1 MTFTQIIEYVKR
13 GLFTLLGLFL
23 ALYLFVIL
31 LTYSANDPSWSH
43 ISSDMTTVNNMGG
56 AMGAW
61 LADLLY
67 VFFGWGAW
75 WLFAILI
82 YESVLLWWQSKPIFG
97 LLRLVAYI
105 FLLLAGSALFAQI
118 MTLLPSSPDA
128 TVEAVKVGGMG
139 GGIVGTELATRL
151 SFLMTAFGS
160 LFFLIVFVLI
170 TATFAFNIHW
180 LALYSGVRDRAWL
193 GSGVK
198 NDKSSATRGLYEA
211 DLVEPDYAED
221 HTEGLYG
228 FEEFEQEGE
237 PLTDEQHE
245 FGQLPLRARP
255 PIIDEL
261 SASSKEASV
270 TSGQL
275 KEDSQSSLSNVLNE
289 FLVKSGLGAS
299 LQQQLQAEQSA
310 QAQDSAEERTG
321 TTSDNTAAT
330 TSMAAHTAPSVGANK
345 DKVEPSFEWNND
357 NAVSSLLEP
366 EVSGPTATPAVSASQ
381 SVAQS
386 NQQATALK
394 ATSAQVTTISPS
406 HLDPIIEESKG
417 SDSISANDVA
427 SEKVVSSHQTDS
439 LVATKVASTATDH
452 SANDSALQ
460 ANSTSPHTASID
472 GDISVDKL
480 ADSWLAGTE
489 SEVLT
494 ADWEADKP
502 KLAIAATNSQE
513 TANSVD
519 NLSEDLLDSRTAATE
534 QSQSVSPAIKG
545 ATVATDSN
553 HGANMATS
561 TVSEPH
567 KAAAISPSLE
577 SELDLTPTNTPPAN
591 PKEPPKAEDVAVNPQ
606 APVNSQA
613 LGNTAAA
620 RATGKPNIGFA
631 VPDGDAS
638 NHIED
643 MVPDT
648 DEHTAAPTLPA
659 IEDDA
664 AYASRSRAMQTAK
677 YRESL
682 TPIPELSILDKPDPD
697 RKPSYT
703 EAELEQLSELLEIK
717 LQDFNVKAEVKNAI
731 PGPVVT
737 RFEVE
742 LAPGVKA
749 SKVTGISRDLARSL
763 SMASLRVV
771 EVIPGKPYIGI
782 EVPNKKREMVR
793 LIELLTTEK
802 YQDPK
807 AQISMAMGKDIGGN
821 PIITDLARAPHM
833 LVAGTTGSGKS
844 VLVNSMLLSMLLKYK
859 PNELRLI
866 LIDPKQLE
874 LANYNDIPHLLTP
887 VVTDMNEAAS
897 SLSWCVAEMER
908 RYQLM
913 SLLKVRKLG
922 EFNKKVIAAEKA
934 GRPIID
940 PLWRP
945 NDSVSMDKAPKL
957 KTLPMIVIVAD
968 EFADMI
974 MQVGKQAEEL
984 ITRLAQKSRAAGI
997 HLMLATQRPSVDV
1010 ITGLIKANIPV
1021 RAALRVNSK
1030 VDSRTILDAGG
1041 AEDMLGNGDM
1051 LFLGPG
1057 QIEPDRVHGAYVSD
1071 EEVNRVC
1078 DAWRERGAP
1087 DYIDNMASNFELTSP
1102 SSSSGNTSGEDDN
1115 LYDEAVA
1122 FVMETRK
1129 VSASSIQR
1137 KFSIGYN
1144 RAARIVD
1151 SMEEAGLVSA
1161 MGKSGKREL
1170 LM

>member
-1 MTFTQIIEYVKR
+1 MITAHLIYTLKKVT
-13 GLFTLLGLFL
+13 FTLLAVML
-23 ALYLFVIL
+23 AAFVFVIL
-31 LTYSANDPSWSH
+31 LTYTPNDPSWSR
-43 ISSDMTTVNNMGG
+43 ISSDMGQISNMGG
-56 AMGAW
+56 AVGAW
-61 LADLLY
+61 VSDLLY
-67 VFFGWGAW
+67 TFMGWSAW
-75 WLFAILI
+75 WLMVFLAYEAVCIWWHREQAFGPLRAIG
-82 YESVLLWWQSKPIFG
+82 YV
-97 LLRLVAYI
+97 
-105 FLLLAGSALFAQI
+105 FLLLASCGLVAITPQ
-118 MTLLPSSPDA
+118 LLGLISDNGA
-128 TVEAVKVGGMG
+128 RF
-139 GGIVGTELATRL
+139 GGILGAEVATRL
-151 SFLMTAFGS
+151 SGLLTIYGASAFL
-160 LFFLIVFVLI
+160 LVFTLI

-180 LALYSGVRDRAWL
+180 KRVFDAFLSLSWL
-193 GSGVK
+193 GNGLKRQPTVDGVSQK
-198 NDKSSATRGLYEA
+198 GESKMATHVSQEQPEDLAA
-211 DLVEPDYAED
+211 D
-221 HTEGLYG
+221 GS
-228 FEEFEQEGE
+228 
-237 PLTDEQHE
+237 PLMQ
-245 FGQLPLRARP
+245 
-255 PIIDEL
+255 
-261 SASSKEASV
+261 
-270 TSGQL
+270 QL
-275 KEDSQSSLSNVLNE
+275 KLNLPESEDDEAVDLASEPSTAHASNPSLSNVLDD
-289 FLVKSGLGAS
+289 FLVNSGLTESILA
-299 LQQQLQAEQSA
+299 LQEQEAQEAQEAHQAKSAA
-310 QAQDSAEERTG
+310 QAPV
-321 TTSDNTAAT
+321 TAANG
-330 TSMAAHTAPSVGANK
+330 SIAPESSLIK
-345 DKVEPSFEWNND
+345 KQEPSFAWNDQDVINE
-357 NAVSSLLEP
+357 LLDEQAL
-366 EVSGPTATPAVSASQ
+366 PTAV
-381 SVAQS
+381 
-386 NQQATALK
+386 
-394 ATSAQVTTISPS
+394 
-406 HLDPIIEESKG
+406 
-417 SDSISANDVA
+417 
-427 SEKVVSSHQTDS
+427 
-439 LVATKVASTATDH
+439 
-452 SANDSALQ
+452 
-460 ANSTSPHTASID
+460 
-472 GDISVDKL
+472 
-480 ADSWLAGTE
+480 
-489 SEVLT
+489 
-494 ADWEADKP
+494 
-502 KLAIAATNSQE
+502 
-513 TANSVD
+513 ANSVD
-519 NLSEDLLDSRTAATE
+519 ASSPSMADSSTQTQQAADY
-534 QSQSVSPAIKG
+534 SVSP
-545 ATVATDSN
+545 
-553 HGANMATS
+553 
-561 TVSEPH
+561 
-567 KAAAISPSLE
+567 SPSEAKAPIDNAAPADTHNFDIEQQAFDVYDVKVPDTAQAQQETVTDVTDE
-577 SELDLTPTNTPPAN
+577 SELSINKAATTHSELETDDQTALYDAKDEGGYLDNNNADEDTKLETPLEDVEQNVEHNVEPPAFMDLTPTNTPPSN
-591 PKEPPKAEDVAVNPQ
+591 PKKPHEPQPASEPTQ
-606 APVNSQA
+606 AAP
-613 LGNTAAA
+613 TI
-620 RATGKPNIGFA
+620 RFATPE
-631 VPDGDAS
+631 GDAS

-643 MVPDT
+643 MMPDV
-648 DEHTAAPTLPA
+648 DEDEFVLPE
-659 IEDDA
+659 IHDDT
-664 AYASRSRAMQTAK
+664 AYASTSRAMQTAK
-677 YRESL
+677 YREGLS
-682 TPIPELSILDKPDPD
+682 PIPELSILDKPDPD

-703 EAELEQLSELLEIK
+703 QQELAQLSELLEIK
-717 LQDFNVKAEVKNAI
+717 LQEFNVKAEVVNAI

-737 RFEVE
+737 RFEVD

-771 EVIPGKPYIGI
+771 EVIPGKPFIGI

-793 LIELLTTEK
+793 LIELLQTEDYK
-802 YQDPK
+802 NPK
-807 AQISMAMGKDIGGN
+807 AQISMAMGKDIGGK

-844 VLVNSMLLSMLLKYK
+844 VLVNAMLLSMLLKYK
-859 PNELRLI
+859 PSELRLI

-945 NDSVSMDKAPKL
+945 NDSVSIDKAPKL

-1102 SSSSGNTSGEDDN
+1102 SSSGAGNTSGEDDA

-1151 SMEEAGLVSA
+1151 SMEEAGLVSS

>member
-1 MTFTQIIEYVKR
+1 MGISYRRPVLLSISFKCWEKLMITAHLIYTLKKVT
-13 GLFTLLGLFL
+13 FTLLAVML
-23 ALYLFVIL
+23 AAFVFVIL
-31 LTYSANDPSWSH
+31 LTYTPNDPSWSR
-43 ISSDMTTVNNMGG
+43 ISSDMGQISNMGG
-56 AMGAW
+56 AVGAW
-61 LADLLY
+61 VSDLLY
-67 VFFGWGAW
+67 TFMGWSAW
-75 WLFAILI
+75 WLMVFLAYEAVCIWWHREQAFGPLRAIG
-82 YESVLLWWQSKPIFG
+82 YV
-97 LLRLVAYI
+97 
-105 FLLLAGSALFAQI
+105 FLLLASCGLVAITPQ
-118 MTLLPSSPDA
+118 LLGLISDNGA
-128 TVEAVKVGGMG
+128 RF
-139 GGIVGTELATRL
+139 GGILGAEVATRL
-151 SFLMTAFGS
+151 SGLLTIYGASAFL
-160 LFFLIVFVLI
+160 LVFTLI

-180 LALYSGVRDRAWL
+180 KRVFDAFLSLSWL
-193 GSGVK
+193 G
-198 NDKSSATRGLYEA
+198 NGLKRQPTV
-211 DLVEPDYAED
+211 D
-221 HTEGLYG
+221 
-228 FEEFEQEGE
+228 
-237 PLTDEQHE
+237 
-245 FGQLPLRARP
+245 
-255 PIIDEL
+255 
-261 SASSKEASV
+261 EASQKGESEMATHV
-270 TSGQL
+270 SQEQPEDLAADGSPLMQQL
-275 KEDSQSSLSNVLNE
+275 KLNLPESEDDEAVDLASEPSTAHASNPSLSNVLDD
-289 FLVKSGLGAS
+289 FLVNSGLTESILA
-299 LQQQLQAEQSA
+299 LQEQEAQEAHQAKSAA
-310 QAQDSAEERTG
+310 QAPV
-321 TTSDNTAAT
+321 TAANG
-330 TSMAAHTAPSVGANK
+330 SIAPESSLIK
-345 DKVEPSFEWNND
+345 KQEPSFAWNDQDVINE
-357 NAVSSLLEP
+357 LLDEQAL
-366 EVSGPTATPAVSASQ
+366 PTAV
-381 SVAQS
+381 
-386 NQQATALK
+386 
-394 ATSAQVTTISPS
+394 
-406 HLDPIIEESKG
+406 
-417 SDSISANDVA
+417 
-427 SEKVVSSHQTDS
+427 
-439 LVATKVASTATDH
+439 
-452 SANDSALQ
+452 
-460 ANSTSPHTASID
+460 
-472 GDISVDKL
+472 
-480 ADSWLAGTE
+480 
-489 SEVLT
+489 
-494 ADWEADKP
+494 
-502 KLAIAATNSQE
+502 
-513 TANSVD
+513 ANSVD
-519 NLSEDLLDSRTAATE
+519 ASSPSMADSSTQTQQAADY
-534 QSQSVSPAIKG
+534 SVSPSSSEAKAPIDNADNAAPADTHNSDIEQQAFDVYDVKV
-545 ATVATDSN
+545 ADTAQAQQETVTDV
-553 HGANMATS
+553 TD
-561 TVSEPH
+561 
-567 KAAAISPSLE
+567 E
-577 SELDLTPTNTPPAN
+577 SELSINKAATTPSELETDDQTALYDAKDEGGYLDNNNADEDTKLETPLEDVEKNVEPPAFVDLTPTNTPPSN
-591 PKEPPKAEDVAVNPQ
+591 PKKPHEPQPASEPTQ
-606 APVNSQA
+606 AAP
-613 LGNTAAA
+613 TI
-620 RATGKPNIGFA
+620 RFATPE
-631 VPDGDAS
+631 GDAS

-643 MVPDT
+643 MMPDV
-648 DEHTAAPTLPA
+648 DEDEFVLPE
-659 IEDDA
+659 IHDDT
-664 AYASRSRAMQTAK
+664 AYASTSRAMQTAK
-677 YRESL
+677 YREGLS
-682 TPIPELSILDKPDPD
+682 PIPELSILDKPDPD

-703 EAELEQLSELLEIK
+703 QQELAQLSELLEIK
-717 LQDFNVKAEVKNAI
+717 LQEFNVKAEVVNAI

-737 RFEVE
+737 RFEVD

-771 EVIPGKPYIGI
+771 EVIPGKPFIGI

-793 LIELLTTEK
+793 LIELLQTEDYK
-802 YQDPK
+802 NPK
-807 AQISMAMGKDIGGN
+807 AQISMAMGKDIGGK

-844 VLVNSMLLSMLLKYK
+844 VLVNAMLLSMLLKYK
-859 PNELRLI
+859 PSELRLI

-945 NDSVSMDKAPKL
+945 NDSVSIDKAPKL

-1102 SSSSGNTSGEDDN
+1102 SSSGAGNTSGEDDA

-1151 SMEEAGLVSA
+1151 SMEEAGLVSS

>member
-1 MTFTQIIEYVKR
+1 MISAPLIEYLKK
-13 GLFTLLGLFL
+13 GIFTLLGLIL
-23 ALYLFVIL
+23 TVYLFVIL
-31 LTYSANDPSWSH
+31 MTYTGNDPSWSH
-43 ISSDMTTVNNMGG
+43 ISSDMTTINNMGG
-56 AMGAW
+56 KTGAW
-61 LADLLY
+61 LSDLLY
-67 VFFGWGAW
+67 RFFGFGAW
-75 WLFAILI
+75 WLLAFMVYESILI
-82 YESVLLWWQSKPIFG
+82 WWDNKPTFW
-97 LLRLVAYI
+97 LMRLVAYV
-105 FLLLAGSALFAQI
+105 FLLLSASALFAQ
-118 MTLLPSSPDA
+118 LVALVQQVADPVA
-128 TVEAVKVGGMG
+128 TELEGVA
-139 GGIVGTELATRL
+139 GGIIGLELQARL
-151 SFLMTAFGS
+151 AQLLSQWGSVVFLT
-160 LFFLIVFVLI
+160 VFVTI
-170 TATFAFNIHW
+170 TTTFAFNIHW
-180 LALYSGVRDRAWL
+180 LSIYQKITALAWL

-198 NDKSSATRGLYEA
+198 NKEAAAADDQASKQYSAAGHSDAQQAAASEHEQLALELPTADATDGEQSVDKSGRFGNVLSEFLTTSGLA
-211 DLVEPDYAED
+211 DSV
-221 HTEGLYG
+221 
-228 FEEFEQEGE
+228 
-237 PLTDEQHE
+237 
-245 FGQLPLRARP
+245 
-255 PIIDEL
+255 
-261 SASSKEASV
+261 KASV
-270 TSGQL
+270 AAAT
-275 KEDSQSSLSNVLNE
+275 
-289 FLVKSGLGAS
+289 
-299 LQQQLQAEQSA
+299 QAA
-310 QAQDSAEERTG
+310 K
-321 TTSDNTAAT
+321 AT
-330 TSMAAHTAPSVGANK
+330 TSSDSVASPIMPTQSSAEPQGPVAAAKSGAVSASDAAAATATPVMTR
-345 DKVEPSFEWNND
+345 KVEPSFAWND
-357 NAVSSLLEP
+357 ASTVEDLLASEQAHYHADDSY
-366 EVSGPTATPAVSASQ
+366 VADTADDISETASTVSASYDKSDETLDNEAT
-381 SVAQS
+381 SVAQAIETPTTDTVTDDVDTLAEAWLAEHAETLTP
-386 NQQATALK
+386 ATAAVDDIVHDVSMPD
-394 ATSAQVTTISPS
+394 ATAPSSASVESPTADRPAAEEREASVSHSSVVETVEPSLSSASTTQPS
-406 HLDPIIEESKG
+406 AVEPTS
-417 SDSISANDVA
+417 
-427 SEKVVSSHQTDS
+427 SE
-439 LVATKVASTATDH
+439 VATF
-452 SANDSALQ
+452 
-460 ANSTSPHTASID
+460 
-472 GDISVDKL
+472 
-480 ADSWLAGTE
+480 
-489 SEVLT
+489 T
-494 ADWEADKP
+494 ADTAD
-502 KLAIAATNSQE
+502 
-513 TANSVD
+513 
-519 NLSEDLLDSRTAATE
+519 
-534 QSQSVSPAIKG
+534 
-545 ATVATDSN
+545 
-553 HGANMATS
+553 M
-561 TVSEPH
+561 
-567 KAAAISPSLE
+567 
-577 SELDLTPTNTPPAN
+577 TPTNTPPAN
-591 PKEPPKAEDVAVNPQ
+591 PKQ
-606 APVNSQA
+606 APTVEA
-613 LGNTAAA
+613 LTPE
-620 RATGKPNIGFA
+620 TFTKPAVSFA
-631 VPDGDAS
+631 VPEGDSSNHITDMMPDDDGDA
-638 NHIED
+638 ETVAAV
-643 MVPDT
+643 MPD
-648 DEHTAAPTLPA
+648 
-659 IEDDA
+659 ISDDA
-664 AYASRSRAMQTAK
+664 AFSKKSRSMQTAS
-677 YRESL
+677 YRNSL
-682 TPIPELSILDKPDPD
+682 TPIPEMSILDKPDPD

-703 EAELEQLSELLEIK
+703 SAELEQLSELLEIK
-717 LQDFNVKAEVKNAI
+717 LQEFNVKASVVNAI

-793 LIELLTTEK
+793 LIELLNTETYK
-802 YQDPK
+802 DPK

-844 VLVNSMLLSMLLKYK
+844 VLVNSMLLSMLLKYT

-887 VVTDMNEAAS
+887 VVTDMTEAAS

-922 EFNKKVIAAEKA
+922 EFNKKVAAAEKA
-934 GRPIID
+934 GKPIID

-945 NDSVSMDKAPKL
+945 NDSVSLDQAPKL

-1030 VDSRTILDAGG
+1030 VDSRTILDSGG

-1087 DYIDNMASNFELTSP
+1087 DYIDNMAGNFELSSP
-1102 SSSSGNTSGEDDN
+1102 GGGSTGNASGEDDD

-1122 FVMETRK
+1122 FIMETRK

-1151 SMEEAGLVSA
+1151 SMEEAGLVSS

>member
-1 MTFTQIIEYVKR
+1 M
-13 GLFTLLGLFL
+13 
-23 ALYLFVIL
+23 
-31 LTYSANDPSWSH
+31 
-43 ISSDMTTVNNMGG
+43 
-56 AMGAW
+56 
-61 LADLLY
+61 
-67 VFFGWGAW
+67 
-75 WLFAILI
+75 
-82 YESVLLWWQSKPIFG
+82 LLWWERKPTFG
-97 LLRLVAYI
+97 LLRLIAYV
-105 FLLLAGSALFAQI
+105 FLLLAGSALLTQI
-118 MTLLPSSPDA
+118 STLLQGA
-128 TVEAVKVGGMG
+128 TEGQPLTGMA
-139 GGIVGTELATRL
+139 GGIIGLELATRL
-151 SFLMTAFGS
+151 SLLMTTIGS
-160 LFFLIVFVLI
+160 FVFLLVFVLI
-170 TATFAFNIHW
+170 TTTFAFNIHW
-180 LALYSGVRDRAWL
+180 LELYRGLVGRAWL

-198 NDKSSATRGLYEA
+198 ANDEVLSYDDEDEAAAADNHSSADYDDDSLA
-211 DLVEPDYAED
+211 DDD
-221 HTEGLYG
+221 H
-228 FEEFEQEGE
+228 
-237 PLTDEQHE
+237 QH
-245 FGQLPLRARP
+245 GQLPLRMRA
-255 PIIDEL
+255 PIVDEIRKDTAE
-261 SASSKEASV
+261 SAADNSTEPMASE
-270 TSGQL
+270 TPGNGHNTIT
-275 KEDSQSSLSNVLNE
+275 NVLND
-289 FLVKSGLGAS
+289 FLMKSGLGAS
-299 LQQQLQAEQSA
+299 LKEQLQAEQDEQEVAAANSA
-310 QAQDSAEERTG
+310 ADLT
-321 TTSDNTAAT
+321 NKTAAEPTLDQPQVST
-330 TSMAAHTAPSVGANK
+330 TITPTIAAESAPLPPIK
-345 DKVEPSFEWNND
+345 KVEPSFKWNND
-357 NAVSSLLEP
+357 ETVSSLLNSNSGAASNAHAHDAPVTQAEQEAAQLADVSDITIVP
-366 EVSGPTATPAVSASQ
+366 TVAAVVAAATTNTTAQPSEVSVEPAAAPATESTPVVASQ
-381 SVAQS
+381 TSAEPTV
-386 NQQATALK
+386 NVEDTLATA
-394 ATSAQVTTISPS
+394 ATV
-406 HLDPIIEESKG
+406 E
-417 SDSISANDVA
+417 
-427 SEKVVSSHQTDS
+427 
-439 LVATKVASTATDH
+439 TADTMTV
-452 SANDSALQ
+452 NAL
-460 ANSTSPHTASID
+460 AE
-472 GDISVDKL
+472 
-480 ADSWLAGTE
+480 SWLSNAETE
-489 SEVLT
+489 MLA

-502 KLAIAATNSQE
+502 E
-513 TANSVD
+513 
-519 NLSEDLLDSRTAATE
+519 
-534 QSQSVSPAIKG
+534 PAIVD
-545 ATVATDSN
+545 TVAPAALDATQIADSVAIPAPVATPVSVPLAAPTPTVVTSESKPEPQSTPPVAAPA
-553 HGANMATS
+553 GARES
-561 TVSEPH
+561 IIDEPVV
-567 KAAAISPSLE
+567 
-577 SELDLTPTNTPPAN
+577 LDMTPTNTPPAN
-591 PKEPPKAEDVAVNPQ
+591 PKE
-606 APVNSQA
+606 APTAIEPV
-613 LGNTAAA
+613 AAA
-620 RATGKPNIGFA
+620 PTAQPTMSFA
-631 VPDGDAS
+631 VPENGAS

-643 MVPDT
+643 MMPDE
-648 DEHTAAPTLPA
+648 DDDVATLPA

-664 AYASRSRAMQTAK
+664 AYAGSSRSMQTAK
-677 YRESL
+677 YRAGL

-742 LAPGVKA
+742 LAPGIKA

-821 PIITDLARAPHM
+821 AIITDLARAPHM

-859 PNELRLI
+859 PSELRLI

-887 VVTDMNEAAS
+887 VVTDMTEAAS

-934 GRPIID
+934 GNPMID

-945 NDSVSMDKAPKL
+945 NDSVSISQAPKL

-1087 DYIDNMASNFELTSP
+1087 DYIDNMASNFELSSP
-1102 SSSSGNTSGEDDN
+1102 GDSGGNSSGEDDN

-1122 FVMETRK
+1122 FVLETRK

-1151 SMEEAGLVSA
+1151 SMEEAGLVSS